1 VPVEEFERTQLL
13 CLGTYLGNE
22 SAARRAHQTWTALS
36 RAAHFHPY
44 ELPPT
49 REELAA
55 WYDSVMEVIDVT
67 EARWR

>member
-1 VPVEEFERTQLL
+1 MPVEEFERTQLL
-13 CLGTYLGNE
+13 CLDMNLADE
-22 SAARRAHQTWTALS
+22 SAASRTHQTWTAFS

-49 REELAA
+49 HEELAA
-55 WYDSVMEVIDVT
+55 WHDSVMEVIDVT